1 MKRNVNT
8 AYLRSKLSLPLYATL
23 KRFLAIAAVLL
34 GLLTL
39 LPLTLYFIYSRDAQ
53 NYHERIEQQ
62 QVQLV
67 DTQKL
72 TINNT
77 MQSAISDLLLLSEGS
92 ALQNVL
98 DDNRPSGI
106 SKQRLL
112 ETYYNFVTKRG
123 IYNHVH
129 VLDETGMEIVRVN
142 YNNGNPEIVPLTQLQ
157 SKAHRYYFSET
168 MQLDRDEI
176 YISAFDL
183 NIENGQIE
191 QPLKPVI
198 RLGTPVF
205 DRQGKKRGIVVL
217 AFLGNN
223 LLDQLDRN
231 AKIGLGEMMLL
242 NAEGYYLK
250 APNPDGEWGF
260 MFDEGQN
267 WTFENDF
274 KDAWSAIQTQVS
286 GQFYTSGGLFTFQTF
301 SPFEN
306 NWLSATEKNKDFH
319 FVVRDY
325 SWKYVSRVPSSNF
338 TNELTGLKV
347 GFAVAYTVLG
357 GLLIA
362 VSWGLARNS
371 VLKELSEK
379 RASLLSQAVEN
390 SPSLAMIT
398 DSKGCIEYVNPK
410 FTELTGYNVAEVTG
424 KNAAELGNQSHES
437 EQEMWRTLAEGGVWR
452 GMFLNKKK
460 NGEPY
465 WELAS
470 IASIKDSH
478 GQIIHYIKVSEDIT
492 DRKAMED
499 ALRQAKEA
507 AEAASQAKSEF
518 LANMSHEIRT
528 PMNGV
533 IGMTELALSTHLTS
547 EQRDYLTTVQSSAEA
562 LLSLLNDILD
572 LSKIEA
578 GRLKLERIGFNLW
591 ETVEKT
597 VDLLVPRALEKQLE
611 LILNID
617 PDVPLGAEG
626 DPLRIR
632 QVLVNL
638 IGNAIKF
645 TDQGEIVVRV
655 QKHTENGQTVIL
667 QCSVTDTGV
676 GIPANK
682 LEPIFE
688 SFSQADNSIT
698 RQFGGTGLGL
708 TISKQL
714 VQMMGGDIW
723 VESQVG
729 QGSTFYFTLPVATQP
744 DYDTKSIL
752 PDLSAL
758 QELRVMIIDDNITNR
773 HILQKTLQIFGC
785 HTAEAANGTQGLSLL
800 TEAFVNGHPFDMLLL
815 DVEMQP
821 MDGLEVL
828 KAVRQHSDL
837 EELPVIMLTSIDDL
851 NRITAERNNRWSG
864 YLTKPIKQSALLET
878 ILATLGKMVSSANTL
893 GLEAPATPENSFTSP
908 KLNILLAE
916 DNKVNRRVAIGL
928 LKQAGHQVT
937 IAENGRQVLEHL
949 QESYAFDVI
958 LMDVQM
964 PVMDG
969 LQATE
974 TIRQNPDWRHIPI
987 IAMTAHAMTGD
998 RERFLAAGMND
1009 YLSKPISPKK
1019 LFDLIEHYLPVPN
1032 PDEPVSDSVPELPAA
1047 VIFNREKLVEVLG
1060 DDNDFVKEVILD
1072 FLLQMESQV
1081 PEAAT
1086 SIATEDIEQ
1095 LRKVVHSLKG
1105 SAATVGAERF
1115 YDIACRLETLGREN
1129 RLAEAQAIVAE
1140 LESAHIEFKE
1150 YVEGLWP
1157 HLALEL
1163 QPN

>member
-1 MKRNVNT
+1 MKRNDST
-8 AYLRSKLSLPLYATL
+8 STIRARLSPSLYATL
-23 KRFLAIAAVLL
+23 KRFLVIAAVLL
-34 GLLTL
+34 GLLVL
-39 LPLTLYFIYSRDAQ
+39 LPLTLYFISSRDAQ
-53 NYHERIEQQ
+53 NYRERIEQQ
-62 QVQLV
+62 QIQLV

-72 TINNT
+72 TINSI

-112 ETYYNFVTKRG
+112 ETYYTFIAKRG

-142 YNNGNPEIVPLTQLQ
+142 YNNGDPKIVPLTQLQ
-157 SKAHRYYFSET
+157 SKAHRYYFAET
-168 MQLDRDEI
+168 MELDRNEI

-205 DRQGKKRGIVVL
+205 DRQGQKRGIVVI
-217 AFLGNN
+217 AFLGSN

-250 APNPDGEWGF
+250 APNPDDEWGF
-260 MFDEGQN
+260 MFDEGRD
-267 WTFENDF
+267 WTFEKNF
-274 KDAWSAIQTQVS
+274 KDAWPVIRSQAS
-286 GQFYTSGGLFTFQTF
+286 GQFYTNSGLFTFQTF

-306 NWLSATEKNKDFH
+306 SWLSATEKNGDFH
-319 FVVRDY
+319 FVAKDY
-325 SWKYVSRVPSSNF
+325 SWKYVSRVPPNNF
-338 TNELTGLKV
+338 ATELTGLKI
-347 GFAVAYTVLG
+347 GFALAYIVFG
-357 GLLIA
+357 GLLVA

-379 RASLLSQAVEN
+379 KASMLSQAVEN

-398 DSKGCIEYVNPK
+398 DSNGFIEYVNPK
-410 FTELTGYNVAEVTG
+410 FTELTGYDAAEVIG
-424 KNAAELGNQSHES
+424 KNASELGDQSQEE
-437 EQEMWRTLAEGGVWR
+437 EQKMWQALVEGNIWR
-452 GMFLNKKK
+452 GTFLNKKK
-460 NGEPY
+460 NGGLY

-470 IASIKDSH
+470 IASIKDTY
-478 GQIIHYIKVSEDIT
+478 GQIIHYVKVSEDIT
-492 DRKAMED
+492 ERKTMED
-499 ALRQAKEA
+499 ALRQAKEE

-533 IGMTELALSTHLTS
+533 IGMTELALSTSLTT
-547 EQRDYLTTVQSSAEA
+547 EQRDYLTTVQSSAET

-578 GRLKLERIGFNLW
+578 GRLKLETVSFNLW
-591 ETVEKT
+591 KTIEKT
-597 VDLLVPRALEKQLE
+597 IDLLVPRALEKQLE

-617 PDVPLGAEG
+617 PDIPLGVEG

-645 TDQGEIVVRV
+645 TDQGEIIVQV
-655 QKHTENGQTVIL
+655 QKQREDDQTVTLRCAVI
-667 QCSVTDTGV
+667 DTGM
-676 GIPANK
+676 GIPVDK
-682 LEPIFE
+682 LGQIFE

-723 VESQVG
+723 VESQMG
-729 QGSTFYFTLPVATQP
+729 QGSTFYFTLPVMKHP
-744 DYDTKSIL
+744 DYDAKSVL
-752 PDLSAL
+752 PDMSAL

-785 HTAEAANGTQGLSLL
+785 HTAEAANGPHGLALL
-800 TEAFVNGHPFDMLLL
+800 SEAFADGQPFDLLLL
-815 DVEMQP
+815 DVAMQP

-828 KAVRQHSDL
+828 QTVRQQPDL
-837 EELPVIMLTSIDDL
+837 EDLPIIMLTSIDDL
-851 NRITAERNNRWSG
+851 NRITAEQDIRLSG

-878 ILATLGKMVSSANTL
+878 ILTILGKINPSPSTL
-893 GLEAPATPENSFTSP
+893 HTSTVAEDGPTLP

-928 LKQAGHQVT
+928 LEQAGHHIT
-937 IAENGRQVLEHL
+937 IAENGRQALERL
-949 QESYAFDVI
+949 QEDHTFDVI
-958 LMDVQM
+958 LMDIQM
-964 PVMDG
+964 PIMDG

-974 TIRQNPDWRHIPI
+974 AIRQNPNWQHIPI

-1009 YLSKPISPKK
+1009 YLSKPISPRK
-1019 LFDLIEHYLPVPN
+1019 LFTLIEHHSFISN
-1032 PDEPVSDSVPELPAA
+1032 TFEAANEPEPKLPAA
-1047 VIFNREKLVEVLG
+1047 TIFNQNKLVEVLG
-1060 DDNDFVKEVILD
+1060 DDNAIIEEILLD
-1072 FLLQMESQV
+1072 FLMQMEDQI
-1081 PEAAT
+1081 PEAVT
-1086 SIATEDIEQ
+1086 LITTGDSEQ
-1095 LRKVVHSLKG
+1095 LRKVAHSLKG
-1105 SAATVGAERF
+1105 AAAAIGAERLH
-1115 YDIACRLETLGREN
+1115 DIAHLLETVGREK
-1129 RLAEAQAIVAE
+1129 RLAEAPAALADLQTAQV
-1140 LESAHIEFKE
+1140 EFKE
-1150 YVEGLWP
+1150 YVTALWP
-1157 HLALEL
+1157 HLSLEM
-1163 QPN
+1163 QPD